1 MYMKGKF
8 RLQKIAALSLVFVLL
23 MNTLTAALAPVFAM
37 EMDTI
42 PNILMD
48 VGITDEA
55 GNILDENQV
64 EAGGISSSDKVLINY
79 DWSLAGVTVQEG
91 DSYTFQ
97 LPMQL
102 EIKEQQQGSLL
113 SGNQTEIGTYQVELD
128 GSVAIQFNEA
138 AAAEA
143 DASGSLIIKAGFN
156 ETVIGNAESADLL
169 FQLAGNEK
177 TIQVNFATAAA
188 EVAEPT
194 EVPGAAAEEPAAEE
208 PMMMM
213 AQSQA
218 LYTTGAITENII
230 TNVKL
235 VHRIGDTEVI
245 LNPGDEIVVDNPFE
259 SYEVAVTYNFAL
271 PDGHSYGAG
280 STYEIDIPD
289 VFAVLPNP
297 ELNELK
303 AADGTVFGT
312 FIVTND
318 RKIMITF
325 NENIENRS
333 DISGFVTLFSSFDS
347 QYDGLAETEITIPI
361 RDGSSITYPIK
372 FMPSVNAIDKMGVPD
387 KAYNAKNLTWTVD
400 FNKGLKEVENAIV
413 TDAAAVGEH
422 AFTPGS
428 LHVFKLFMNADGTI
442 DETKTVEIMDHGFGD
457 AFPLN
462 LGTIDSAYRLVYQ
475 TTITDDLGQ
484 TYKNNVTLSGSN
496 QEPISAAATVTVK
509 RGQPLEKATTAYN
522 GQTQKITW
530 QAKYNYDEKSISQ
543 AEAYLTDTFGSN
555 QKLVSTT
562 ATDFNVYKVT
572 INPDTGAEAGQ
583 ELVTNYT
590 VTPNATG
597 FTLQFTDPVTTAYKI
612 IYNTTSVNRV
622 ETNATISNTISDA
635 FGNTKTATRNI
646 GQGVLI
652 KANDSSKTNYNAKT
666 TGWTISLNGDLYTMT
681 NVQVIDTLPVGFTP
695 RDMVITHGSTTLLE
709 NTQYTQSYD
718 PITGKITINFLAP
731 VTEKVVIKFTTDINH
746 DLTVPEANGT
756 YKNSVNMTW
765 TPDGTNGSGV
775 ATGSATFDPDTYTK
789 ANGFKGGSYNLA
801 TKVIDW
807 KIGVNY
813 NNQTLSNVVV
823 GDVIQGNQNFDSSDI
838 HVYPMNLTGSANGYT
853 LGTELIRGT
862 DYQVETFTGLTGE
875 PAFRV
880 KLGDID
886 SAYLISFQTD
896 LQDELVAKTYTNTA
910 SVTTN
915 TPDSNFELKATVS
928 PTFGGEYTGKQ
939 AIQNAVN
946 PRIVNWSVKINYAQ
960 STVSN
965 VVIKDTPSKNQA
977 IQKESFKLY
986 ATTTTPTQINKGAAL
1001 VEGVD
1006 YTLAFVENADGTET
1020 FTLTFLDSQIDRAY
1034 ILEYNTYILFK
1045 DNGFISNDAVFTGDE
1060 TEGVPT
1066 DSSVNQ
1072 RIQTAG
1078 IAGGIDGKVGSL
1090 AITKVAAGSNA
1101 PLAGASF
1108 TLYDKTG
1115 QVALRTYVT
1124 GADGKAVFNNLLYGD
1139 YIVKETAAPEG
1150 YVVGIADQQTAT
1162 VDAEVSTMTVTNK
1175 KIIRAVELTKTDKAT
1190 GKKLAGAMFEL
1201 QKKVGNDYQTIAN
1214 LTTDSTG
1221 TLYRGDLEAGDYRF
1235 IELIAP
1241 TGYQKM
1247 TNPIPFT
1254 ITEKQTEVTKVTAEN
1269 LKLGSVVL
1277 TKFNEDNANETLAG
1291 AEFKLLSSDGS
1302 VLFPILRTDA
1312 LGAIFVEN
1320 LQPGSYSFVEI
1331 KAPTA
1336 FELNVEPIIF
1346 NVVAGETTAVKVNA
1360 PNALITGSVLLTKTD
1375 GTSAEALAGV
1385 TFTLYTESNQV
1396 IAANLTT
1403 DANGKIKVEN
1413 LKPGNYY
1420 FVETKAAT
1428 DYQSNTQKY
1437 NFTIARNLVGTPAT
1451 PVQVNATNEL
1461 IPGAVVLTKVDNQSG
1476 AVLANAV
1483 FDLQDAEGTVLQ
1495 AGLVTDASGKI
1506 SITDLRPGDYQLVET
1521 QAATYYKLTTDPIAF
1536 TIVRSQEEALQLTA
1550 ENELIRGNVQLTKTD
1565 VDKEN
1570 GPFAG
1575 AVFALQNAK
1584 GDVLQ
1589 ENLTTG
1595 TDGTILITDLLPGD
1609 YQLVETAT
1617 VFGYDLDATPI
1628 PFTIKKAETL
1638 ADVKTVEVSAENE
1651 LTTGSVEL
1659 SKTDLDNEGLPLAG
1673 VTFSLQDATGKVLQ
1687 ADLVTDEN
1695 GKIIIDDLKPGD
1707 YQFVETATLF
1717 GYDLDA
1723 TPIPFTII
1731 LGPTE
1736 TVLLE
1741 ATNELT
1747 TGSVELSKTDLDNEG
1762 LPLAGVSFA
1771 LQDATGK
1778 VLQADLMTD
1787 ENGKIIIDDLKPG
1800 DYQFVETATLFGYD
1814 LDATPIPFTIEKAE
1828 TMADVKTVE
1837 VTAENE
1843 LTTGSVE
1850 LSKTDLDN
1858 EGLPLAGVTFSLQD
1872 ATGKVLQADLVTD
1885 ENGKIIVD
1893 DLKPGN
1899 YQFVETATLF
1909 GYDLDATPIPFTII
1923 LGPTEE
1929 VMVEAT
1935 NELTTGSVELSKT
1948 DLDNEGL
1955 PLAGVTYSLQD
1966 ATGNTLQADLVT
1978 DENGKIIVDDL
1989 KPGDYQFVETATL
2002 FGYDLDA
2009 TPIPFTIVL
2018 GPTETVMVE
2027 AENELTTGSVELIK
2041 VDRDNGKITLE
2052 NVVFE
2057 LRNAEGKL
2065 LQSELT
2071 TDKDGRILVSDL
2083 KPGDYQFIETKAPF
2097 GYDLDATPILFTI
2110 EKGQIETIIKTA
2122 TNELTTGSVSL
2133 IKVDKLDPSH
2143 KLMGAEF
2150 SVTNEAGAVLFEG
2163 LKTDKDGK
2171 LMVENLKPGNYF
2183 FVETKAPQHYQLDK
2197 TPLAFTIVKGQEM
2210 TLTVMAKNDLITGG
2224 VVLTKVDAAKNDK
2237 VLAGAHFELQDSN
2250 GKVIRTDLVTDKD
2263 GKIWVNDLLP
2273 GDYQFVETQAPKGY
2287 ERNTKPVTFTIDYS
2301 QKTVAK
2307 VTAEN
2312 KKIVK
2317 ANLGKEVDKGS
2328 TGSVLPDT
2336 ATNTFNYLL
2345 AGIVLLAIGFF
2356 TLRKKKTSK

>member
-1 MYMKGKF
+1 M
-8 RLQKIAALSLVFVLL
+8 
-23 MNTLTAALAPVFAM
+23 
-37 EMDTI
+37 
-42 PNILMD
+42 
-48 VGITDEA
+48 
-55 GNILDENQV
+55 
-64 EAGGISSSDKVLINY
+64 
-79 DWSLAGVTVQEG
+79 
-91 DSYTFQ
+91 
-97 LPMQL
+97 
-102 EIKEQQQGSLL
+102 
-113 SGNQTEIGTYQVELD
+113 
-128 GSVAIQFNEA
+128 
-138 AAAEA
+138 
-143 DASGSLIIKAGFN
+143 
-156 ETVIGNAESADLL
+156 
-169 FQLAGNEK
+169 
-177 TIQVNFATAAA
+177 
-188 EVAEPT
+188 
-194 EVPGAAAEEPAAEE
+194 
-208 PMMMM
+208 
-213 AQSQA
+213 
-218 LYTTGAITENII
+218 
-230 TNVKL
+230 
-235 VHRIGDTEVI
+235 
-245 LNPGDEIVVDNPFE
+245 
-259 SYEVAVTYNFAL
+259 
-271 PDGHSYGAG
+271 
-280 STYEIDIPD
+280 
-289 VFAVLPNP
+289 
-297 ELNELK
+297 
-303 AADGTVFGT
+303 
-312 FIVTND
+312 
-318 RKIMITF
+318 
-325 NENIENRS
+325 
-333 DISGFVTLFSSFDS
+333 
-347 QYDGLAETEITIPI
+347 
-361 RDGSSITYPIK
+361 
-372 FMPSVNAIDKMGVPD
+372 
-387 KAYNAKNLTWTVD
+387 
-400 FNKGLKEVENAIV
+400 
-413 TDAAAVGEH
+413 
-422 AFTPGS
+422 
-428 LHVFKLFMNADGTI
+428 
-442 DETKTVEIMDHGFGD
+442 
-457 AFPLN
+457 
-462 LGTIDSAYRLVYQ
+462 
-475 TTITDDLGQ
+475 
-484 TYKNNVTLSGSN
+484 
-496 QEPISAAATVTVK
+496 
-509 RGQPLEKATTAYN
+509 
-522 GQTQKITW
+522 
-530 QAKYNYDEKSISQ
+530 
-543 AEAYLTDTFGSN
+543 
-555 QKLVSTT
+555 
-562 ATDFNVYKVT
+562 
-572 INPDTGAEAGQ
+572 
-583 ELVTNYT
+583 
-590 VTPNATG
+590 
-597 FTLQFTDPVTTAYKI
+597 
-612 IYNTTSVNRV
+612 
-622 ETNATISNTISDA
+622 
-635 FGNTKTATRNI
+635 
-646 GQGVLI
+646 
-652 KANDSSKTNYNAKT
+652 
-666 TGWTISLNGDLYTMT
+666 
-681 NVQVIDTLPVGFTP
+681 
-695 RDMVITHGSTTLLE
+695 
-709 NTQYTQSYD
+709 
-718 PITGKITINFLAP
+718 
-731 VTEKVVIKFTTDINH
+731 
-746 DLTVPEANGT
+746 
-756 YKNSVNMTW
+756 
-765 TPDGTNGSGV
+765 
-775 ATGSATFDPDTYTK
+775 
-789 ANGFKGGSYNLA
+789 
-801 TKVIDW
+801 
-807 KIGVNY
+807 
-813 NNQTLSNVVV
+813 
-823 GDVIQGNQNFDSSDI
+823 
-838 HVYPMNLTGSANGYT
+838 
-853 LGTELIRGT
+853 
-862 DYQVETFTGLTGE
+862 
-875 PAFRV
+875 
-880 KLGDID
+880 
-886 SAYLISFQTD
+886 
-896 LQDELVAKTYTNTA
+896 
-910 SVTTN
+910 
-915 TPDSNFELKATVS
+915 
-928 PTFGGEYTGKQ
+928 
-939 AIQNAVN
+939 
-946 PRIVNWSVKINYAQ
+946 
-960 STVSN
+960 
-965 VVIKDTPSKNQA
+965 
-977 IQKESFKLY
+977 
-986 ATTTTPTQINKGAAL
+986 
-1001 VEGVD
+1001 
-1006 YTLAFVENADGTET
+1006 
-1020 FTLTFLDSQIDRAY
+1020 TFLDSQIDRAY

-1045 DNGFISNDAVFTGDE
+1045 GNGFISNDAVFTGSE
-1060 TEGVPT
+1060 TKGVPT

-1124 GADGKAVFNNLLYGD
+1124 GADGKAIFTNLLYGD

-1221 TLYRGDLEAGDYRF
+1221 TLSRGDLEAGDYRF

-1277 TKFNEDNANETLAG
+1277 TKFNEDNANETLVG

-1420 FVETKAAT
+1420 FVETQAAT
-1428 DYQSNTQKY
+1428 DYQSNTQRY
-1437 NFTIARNLVGTPAT
+1437 DFTIARNLVGTPAT

-1483 FDLQDAEGTVLQ
+1483 FDLQDAGGTVLQ

-1536 TIVRSQEEALQLTA
+1536 TIARSQEEALQLTA

-1595 TDGTILITDLLPGD
+1595 TDGIVLITDLLPGD

-1617 VFGYDLDATPI
+1617 V
-1628 PFTIKKAETL
+1628 
-1638 ADVKTVEVSAENE
+1638 
-1651 LTTGSVEL
+1651 
-1659 SKTDLDNEGLPLAG
+1659 
-1673 VTFSLQDATGKVLQ
+1673 
-1687 ADLVTDEN
+1687 
-1695 GKIIIDDLKPGD
+1695 
-1707 YQFVETATLF
+1707 
-1717 GYDLDA
+1717 
-1723 TPIPFTII
+1723 
-1731 LGPTE
+1731 
-1736 TVLLE
+1736 
-1741 ATNELT
+1741 
-1747 TGSVELSKTDLDNEG
+1747 
-1762 LPLAGVSFA
+1762 
-1771 LQDATGK
+1771 
-1778 VLQADLMTD
+1778 
-1787 ENGKIIIDDLKPG
+1787 
-1800 DYQFVETATLFGYD
+1800 FGYD

-1872 ATGKVLQADLVTD
+1872 ATGKV
-1885 ENGKIIVD
+1885 
-1893 DLKPGN
+1893 
-1899 YQFVETATLF
+1899 
-1909 GYDLDATPIPFTII
+1909 
-1923 LGPTEE
+1923 
-1929 VMVEAT
+1929 
-1935 NELTTGSVELSKT
+1935 
-1948 DLDNEGL
+1948 
-1955 PLAGVTYSLQD
+1955 
-1966 ATGNTLQADLVT
+1966 LQADLVT

>member
-42 PNILMD
+42 PNVLMD

-55 GNILDENQV
+55 GNILDESQV
-64 EAGGISSSDKVLINY
+64 EAGGISSSDKVLIHY
-79 DWSLAGVTVQEG
+79 DWSLAGVTVQKG

-177 TIQVNFATAAA
+177 TIKVNFATAAA
-188 EVAEPT
+188 AVAEPT
-194 EVPGAAAEEPAAEE
+194 EVPEPATEE

-280 STYEIDIPD
+280 STYEISIPD
-289 VFAVLPNP
+289 VFDVLPNP
-297 ELNELK
+297 ESNELK

-333 DISGFVTLFSSFDS
+333 DISGYITLFSSFDS
-347 QYDGLAETEITIPI
+347 QYDGLAKTEITIPI
-361 RDGSSITYPIK
+361 RDGSSSITYPIK

-590 VTPNATG
+590 VTPSATG

-612 IYNTTSVNRV
+612 IYNTTSVKRV

-635 FGNTKTATRNI
+635 FGNTKTATQNI

-652 KANDSSKTNYNAKT
+652 KANDASKTNYNAKT

-681 NVQVIDTLPVGFTP
+681 NVQVVDTLPVGFTP
-695 RDMVITHGSTTLLE
+695 RNMVITHGSTTLLE

-731 VTEKVVIKFTTDINH
+731 VTEKVVIEFTTDINH

-789 ANGFKGGSYNLA
+789 ANGFKSGSYNLA

-880 KLGDID
+880 KLGDIS
-886 SAYLISFQTD
+886 SAYLVSFQTD
-896 LQDELVAKTYTNTA
+896 LQDQLVAKTYTNTA

-928 PTFGGEYTGKQ
+928 PSFGGEYTGKQ
-939 AIQNAVN
+939 ATQNAVN

-1006 YTLAFVENADGTET
+1006 YTLAFGENADGTET

-1221 TLYRGDLEAGDYRF
+1221 TLSRGDLEAGDYRF
-1235 IELIAP
+1235 SELIAP

-1420 FVETKAAT
+1420 FVETQAAT

-1536 TIVRSQEEALQLTA
+1536 TIARSQEEALQLTA

-1628 PFTIKKAETL
+1628 PFTIEKAETM

-1673 VTFSLQDATGKVLQ
+1673 VTFSLQDATGKV
-1687 ADLVTDEN
+1687 
-1695 GKIIIDDLKPGD
+1695 
-1707 YQFVETATLF
+1707 
-1717 GYDLDA
+1717 
-1723 TPIPFTII
+1723 
-1731 LGPTE
+1731 
-1736 TVLLE
+1736 
-1741 ATNELT
+1741 
-1747 TGSVELSKTDLDNEG
+1747 
-1762 LPLAGVSFA
+1762 
-1771 LQDATGK
+1771 
-1778 VLQADLMTD
+1778 
-1787 ENGKIIIDDLKPG
+1787 
-1800 DYQFVETATLFGYD
+1800 
-1814 LDATPIPFTIEKAE
+1814 
-1828 TMADVKTVE
+1828 
-1837 VTAENE
+1837 
-1843 LTTGSVE
+1843 
-1850 LSKTDLDN
+1850 
-1858 EGLPLAGVTFSLQD
+1858 
-1872 ATGKVLQADLVTD
+1872 
-1885 ENGKIIVD
+1885 
-1893 DLKPGN
+1893 
-1899 YQFVETATLF
+1899 
-1909 GYDLDATPIPFTII
+1909 
-1923 LGPTEE
+1923 
-1929 VMVEAT
+1929 
-1935 NELTTGSVELSKT
+1935 
-1948 DLDNEGL
+1948 
-1955 PLAGVTYSLQD
+1955 
-1966 ATGNTLQADLVT
+1966 LQADLVT

-2210 TLTVMAKNDLITGG
+2210 TLTVLAKNDLITGG

-2356 TLRKKKTSK
+2356 TLRKKKNPNN

>member
-64 EAGGISSSDKVLINY
+64 EAGGISSSDKVLIHY

-113 SGNQTEIGTYQVELD
+113 SGNQTEIATYQVELD

-156 ETVIGNAESADLL
+156 ETVIGNAEAADLL
-169 FQLAGNEK
+169 FRLAGNEK

-194 EVPGAAAEEPAAEE
+194 EVPEPAAEE

-213 AQSQA
+213 MAQNQA

-280 STYEIDIPD
+280 STYEINIPD
-289 VFAVLPNP
+289 VFDVLPNP
-297 ELNELK
+297 ESNELK

-333 DISGFVTLFSSFDS
+333 DISGYITLFSSFDS

-372 FMPSVNAIDKMGVPD
+372 FMPSANAIDKMGVPD
-387 KAYNAKNLTWTVD
+387 KAYNAKKLTWTVD
-400 FNKGLKEVENAIV
+400 FNKGLKEFENAIV
-413 TDAAAVGEH
+413 TDAAAVGKH

-530 QAKYNYDEKSISQ
+530 QAKYNYNEKSISQ

-572 INPDTGAEAGQ
+572 INPDTGAETGQ
-583 ELVTNYT
+583 QLVTNYT
-590 VTPNATG
+590 VVENATG

-612 IYNTTSVNRV
+612 IYNTTSVKRV

-681 NVQVIDTLPVGFTP
+681 NVQVVDTLPVGFTP

-718 PITGKITINFLAP
+718 PITGKITINFLVP
-731 VTEKVVIKFTTDINH
+731 VTEKVIIKFTTDINH
-746 DLTVPEANGT
+746 DLTVPETNGT
-756 YKNSVNMTW
+756 YKNSVKMTW

-880 KLGDID
+880 KLGDIS
-886 SAYLISFQTD
+886 SAYLVSFQTD
-896 LQDELVAKTYTNTA
+896 LQDQLVAKTYTNTA
-910 SVTTN
+910 SVTTD

-939 AIQNAVN
+939 ATQNAVN

-1006 YTLAFVENADGTET
+1006 YTLAFGENVDGTET

-1045 DNGFISNDAVFTGDE
+1045 DNGFISNDAVFTGSE
-1060 TEGVPT
+1060 TKGVPT

-1124 GADGKAVFNNLLYGD
+1124 GADGKAIFTNLLYGD

-1221 TLYRGDLEAGDYRF
+1221 TLSRGDLEAGDYRF

-1247 TNPIPFT
+1247 TDPIPFT

-1336 FELNVEPIIF
+1336 FELNAEPIIF

-1420 FVETKAAT
+1420 FVETQAAT

-1437 NFTIARNLVGTPAT
+1437 DFTIARNLVGTPAA

-1536 TIVRSQEEALQLTA
+1536 TIARSQEEALQLTA

-1595 TDGTILITDLLPGD
+1595 TDGKILITDLLPGD

-1628 PFTIKKAETL
+1628 PFTINKAETM
-1638 ADVKTVEVSAENE
+1638 ADVVTVEVTAENE

-1687 ADLVTDEN
+1687 ADLTTDEN
-1695 GKIIIDDLKPGD
+1695 GKIIVDDLKPGD
-1707 YQFVETATLF
+1707 YQFVETATLFGYDLDATPIPFTIVLGPTETVLLEATNELTTGSVELSKTDLDNEGLPLAGVTYSLQDAAGKVLQADLVTDENGKIIVDDLKPGDYQFVETAAVF

-1762 LPLAGVSFA
+1762 LPLAGV
-1771 LQDATGK
+1771 
-1778 VLQADLMTD
+1778 
-1787 ENGKIIIDDLKPG
+1787 
-1800 DYQFVETATLFGYD
+1800 
-1814 LDATPIPFTIEKAE
+1814 
-1828 TMADVKTVE
+1828 
-1837 VTAENE
+1837 
-1843 LTTGSVE
+1843 
-1850 LSKTDLDN
+1850 
-1858 EGLPLAGVTFSLQD
+1858 TFSLQD
-1872 ATGKVLQADLVTD
+1872 AAGKV
-1885 ENGKIIVD
+1885 
-1893 DLKPGN
+1893 
-1899 YQFVETATLF
+1899 
-1909 GYDLDATPIPFTII
+1909 
-1923 LGPTEE
+1923 
-1929 VMVEAT
+1929 
-1935 NELTTGSVELSKT
+1935 
-1948 DLDNEGL
+1948 
-1955 PLAGVTYSLQD
+1955 
-1966 ATGNTLQADLVT
+1966 LQADLVT

-2210 TLTVMAKNDLITGG
+2210 TLTVLAKNDLITGG

-2237 VLAGAHFELQDSN
+2237 VLAGAHFELQDSK

-2356 TLRKKKTSK
+2356 TIRKKKTSK

>member
-235 VHRIGDTEVI
+235 VHRIGDTEVV
-245 LNPGDEIVVDNPFE
+245 LNPGDEIVVGDPFE

-303 AADGTVFGT
+303 VADGTVFGT

-1124 GADGKAVFNNLLYGD
+1124 GADGKAIFTNLLYGD

-1221 TLYRGDLEAGDYRF
+1221 TLSRGDLEAGDYRF

-1695 GKIIIDDLKPGD
+1695 GKIIVDDLKPGD

-1736 TVLLE
+1736 T
-1741 ATNELT
+1741 
-1747 TGSVELSKTDLDNEG
+1747 
-1762 LPLAGVSFA
+1762 
-1771 LQDATGK
+1771 
-1778 VLQADLMTD
+1778 
-1787 ENGKIIIDDLKPG
+1787 
-1800 DYQFVETATLFGYD
+1800 
-1814 LDATPIPFTIEKAE
+1814 
-1828 TMADVKTVE
+1828 
-1837 VTAENE
+1837 
-1843 LTTGSVE
+1843 
-1850 LSKTDLDN
+1850 
-1858 EGLPLAGVTFSLQD
+1858 
-1872 ATGKVLQADLVTD
+1872 
-1885 ENGKIIVD
+1885 
-1893 DLKPGN
+1893 
-1899 YQFVETATLF
+1899 
-1909 GYDLDATPIPFTII
+1909 
-1923 LGPTEE
+1923 

-1966 ATGNTLQADLVT
+1966 ATGNTLQADLVTDEDGKIIVDDLKPGDYQFVETAAVFGYDLDATPIPFTIILGPTEPVLLEATNELTTGSVELSKTDLDNEGLPLAGVTFSLQDATGKVLQADLVT

-2210 TLTVMAKNDLITGG
+2210 TLTVLAKNDLITGG